1 MFKADN
7 NLRSADAELQQR
19 ASEYLQLSIV
29 ASTDVLVG
37 LFGSF
42 TEISHFHVID
52 IIRICSQATVLE
64 EMPPF
69 PERESSILAIL
80 KKKKPGRVAEPG
92 TAGNDSATPKER
104 KSPALN
110 SVGNHSTHNTSNQS
124 TDLLGLTS
132 PSGSSASPNPAP
144 LVDMLADVFSSA
156 SPPSVN
162 NGFGSSFQ
170 PIDNLK
176 K

>member
-1 MFKADN
+1 
-7 NLRSADAELQQR
+7 
-19 ASEYLQLSIV
+19 
-29 ASTDVLVG
+29 
-37 LFGSF
+37 
-42 TEISHFHVID
+42 
-52 IIRICSQATVLE
+52 
-64 EMPPF
+64 MPPF

-92 TAGNDSATPKER
+92 SAGSDGTTPKER

-110 SVGNHSTHNTSNQS
+110 SVANSNHNTSGQS
-124 TDLLGLTS
+124 NDLLGLAS
-132 PSGSSASPNPAP
+132 PSTTTQNAAP

-162 NGFGSSFQ
+162 NGFGSAFQ

>member
-1 MFKADN
+1 
-7 NLRSADAELQQR
+7 
-19 ASEYLQLSIV
+19 
-29 ASTDVLVG
+29 
-37 LFGSF
+37 
-42 TEISHFHVID
+42 
-52 IIRICSQATVLE
+52 
-64 EMPPF
+64 MPPF

-92 TAGNDSATPKER
+92 APGSDGATPKER

-110 SVGNHSTHNTSNQS
+110 SVGAHSAHNTSNQS

-132 PSGSSASPNPAP
+132 PSGTTTSQNPAP
-144 LVDMLADVFSSA
+144 LVDMLADVFTAA
-156 SPPSVN
+156 SPPNVN

>member
-1 MFKADN
+1 M
-7 NLRSADAELQQR
+7 
-19 ASEYLQLSIV
+19 
-29 ASTDVLVG
+29 
-37 LFGSF
+37 
-42 TEISHFHVID
+42 
-52 IIRICSQATVLE
+52 LE

-92 TAGNDSATPKER
+92 TAGNDGTTPKER

-110 SVGNHSTHNTSNQS
+110 SVGNHSTNNTSSQS
-124 TDLLGLTS
+124 ADLLGLTS
-132 PSGSSASPNPAP
+132 PSAASSSQNSAP
-144 LVDMLADVFSSA
+144 LVDVLADVFNST
-156 SPPSVN
+156 SPPTAN

>member
-1 MFKADN
+1 MHNLIIIMMMMDADHPIN
-7 NLRSADAELQQR
+7 HLE
-19 ASEYLQLSIV
+19 LSIW
-29 ASTDVLVG
+29 
-37 LFGSF
+37 F
-42 TEISHFHVID
+42 
-52 IIRICSQATVLE
+52 QATVLE

-92 TAGNDSATPKER
+92 GGAEGATPGKER

-110 SVGNHSTHNTSNQS
+110 SASGGSTNHHNNSAQS
-124 TDLLGLTS
+124 ADLLGLTS
-132 PSGSSASPNPAP
+132 PSSSSTSTAPAGSGH
-144 LVDMLADVFSSA
+144 LVDVLADVFNNSSS
-156 SPPSVN
+156 SPNVN
-162 NGFGSSFQ
+162 NGFGASFQ